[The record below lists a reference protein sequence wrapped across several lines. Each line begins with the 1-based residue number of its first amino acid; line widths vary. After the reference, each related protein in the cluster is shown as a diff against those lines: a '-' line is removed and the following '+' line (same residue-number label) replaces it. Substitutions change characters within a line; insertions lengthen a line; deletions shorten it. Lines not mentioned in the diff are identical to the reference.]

1 MISTTSILTM
11 VEFINRMY
19 YKQLKRG
26 LNMNDNKDKPD
37 FYIYQLIVLAVIYV
51 LALHSVGIL
60 DVISRGTL

>member
-1 MISTTSILTM
+1 MGG
-11 VEFINRMY
+11 V
-19 YKQLKRG
+19 K
-26 LNMNDNKDKPD
+26 MNDNKDKPD